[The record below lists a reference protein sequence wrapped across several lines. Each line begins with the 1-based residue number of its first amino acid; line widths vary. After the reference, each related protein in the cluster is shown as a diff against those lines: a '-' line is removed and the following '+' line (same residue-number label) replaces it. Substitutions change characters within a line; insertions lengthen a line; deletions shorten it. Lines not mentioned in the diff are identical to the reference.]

1 MPPTD
6 LHLVLHGVAIKKHG
20 TAGAVANVT
29 GLQEETVAGLLVE
42 ALGKGR
48 VVEAQ
53 GAYMLTPAARMALD
67 GDYSRVYVAER
78 GDASFTAAYDTFE
91 AVNRDLKQIMTEW
104 QTIEIAGESVAND
117 HADKNYDAAIIDRL
131 GDLHE
136 RAEDMLG
143 ALSAAL
149 PRLTIYKDKLLAA
162 LEKAEDGETD
172 WVSAVKIDSYH
183 TVWFELH
190 EDLLRVLGREREE

>member
-1 MPPTD
+1 MPPSD

-20 TAGAVANVT
+20 TAEAVAAVT
-29 GLQEETVAGLLVE
+29 GLAEEAVDGVLAQ
-42 ALGKGR
+42 ALEKGR
-48 VVEAQ
+48 VVETQ

-67 GDYSRVYVAER
+67 GEYSRVYAAER
-78 GDASFTAAYDTFE
+78 GDVAFKAAYEIFE
-91 AVNRDLKQIMTEW
+91 ALNRDLKQLMTEW
-104 QTIEIAGESVAND
+104 QTVEVAGESVAND
-117 HADKNYDAAIIDRL
+117 HSDEDYDAKMIDRL

-136 RAEDMLG
+136 RAEGMLG
-143 ALSAAL
+143 DLTAIL
-149 PRLTIYKDKLLAA
+149 PRLSIYKDKLLVA

>member
-6 LHLVLHGVAIKKHG
+6 LYLVLHGVAIKKHG
-20 TAGAVANVT
+20 TAEAVAAVT
-29 GLQEETVAGLLVE
+29 GLQPETVAGLLAE
-42 ALGKGR
+42 ALEKGR
-48 VVEAQ
+48 VVETK

-67 GDYSRVYVAER
+67 GEYSRVYGEER
-78 GDASFTAAYDTFE
+78 GDTSFTSAYEVFE
-91 AVNRDLKQIMTEW
+91 AVNRNLKQLMTDW
-104 QTIEIAGESVAND
+104 QTVEIAGETVAND
-117 HADKNYDAAIIDRL
+117 HADADYDAKIIDRL

-136 RAEDMLG
+136 RAEGMLVTL
-143 ALSAAL
+143 ATAL

-190 EDLLRVLGREREE
+190 EDLLRVLGRVREE